1 MMNRLK
7 SVGQFVTFHN
17 FLVVML
23 LGTYASGAYAEV
35 AGAMPWD
42 GPVCTVANAITGK
55 LAFGI
60 SIAAFFGAGASLVWG
75 EELSG
80 IVKKLLT
87 IVVAV
92 SILVGGS
99 SIYKL
104 IAGGSPGC

>member
-1 MMNRLK
+1 MKYLK
-7 SVGQFVTFHN
+7 MVSRYATFN
-17 FLVVML
+17 NLVML
-23 LGTYASGAYAEV
+23 ALFGSYASGVYAQ
-35 AGAMPWD
+35 AMPWD
-42 GPVCTVANAITGK
+42 GPVCTVANALTGK
-55 LAFGI
+55 LAFGL

-87 IVVAV
+87 IVVAI

-104 IAGGSPGC
+104 IAGGAPGC

>member
-1 MMNRLK
+1 MK
-7 SVGQFVTFHN
+7 SFKFVGKYVTFN
-17 FLVVML
+17 NVVML
-23 LGTYASGAYAEV
+23 TLLGAYASGAYAQ
-35 AGAMPWD
+35 AMPWD
-42 GPVCTVANAITGK
+42 GPVCTVANALTGK

-87 IVVAV
+87 IVVAI

-104 IAGGSPGC
+104 IAGGAPGC

>member
-1 MMNRLK
+1 MK
-7 SVGQFVTFHN
+7 KIQKAVAQFVTFN
-17 FLVVML
+17 NVIIAMV
-23 LGTYASGAYAEV
+23 LGAYASGVYAD
-35 AGAMPWD
+35 AMPWD
-42 GPVCTVANAITGK
+42 GPVCTVANALTGK

-87 IVVAV
+87 IVVAI

-104 IAGGSPGC
+104 IAGGAPGC